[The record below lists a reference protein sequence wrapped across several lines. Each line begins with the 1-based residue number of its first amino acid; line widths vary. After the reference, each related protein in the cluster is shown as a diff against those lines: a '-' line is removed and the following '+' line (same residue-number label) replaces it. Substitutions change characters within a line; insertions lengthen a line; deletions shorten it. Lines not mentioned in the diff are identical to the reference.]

1 MKEDLLMKPKIRILH
16 LEDDPKD
23 SELVQSTIIKADV
36 DCDMVRVETRDDFIN
51 NLEDCGF
58 DIILADYTLPSFDG
72 LSALRIAKEKCPFMP
87 FVFVTG
93 TMGEEKAIE
102 TLKSGATD
110 YVLKNNLSRL
120 VPSIMR
126 ALREMEEIK
135 ERKKAEE
142 ALIKEK
148 AFTESALNALGDIFF
163 VFDMSGKFLR
173 WNKAGNTILG
183 YTDEEI
189 SSMRPT
195 DFFREEDGPRV
206 TEAIGKVIRE
216 GIASVEAEYIT
227 KDKRKIPYEIFGSL
241 LKDLSGQYIGICG
254 VGRDITDRKHTEKEL
269 REREKELKKRIKE
282 LEDFYEMGVG
292 RELKMIEL
300 KKEVER
306 LKADLSKYKK
316 DG

>member
-1 MKEDLLMKPKIRILH
+1 MNAKIRILH
-16 LEDDPKD
+16 LEDDRKD
-23 SELVQSTIIKADV
+23 SELIQSTIMGAGM
-36 DCDMVRVETRDDFIN
+36 DCDIMRVDTRDDFIY
-51 NLEDCGF
+51 NLEHCGV

-72 LSALRIAKEKCPFMP
+72 LSALRIAKEKCPFIP

-135 ERKKAEE
+135 ERKRAEE

-148 AFTESALNALGDIFF
+148 IFTESALDTLNDIFF
-163 VFDMSGKFLR
+163 VFDMNGKFLR

-195 DFFREEDGPRV
+195 DFFREEDVPRV
-206 TEAIGKVIRE
+206 TEAIGKVIQE
-216 GIASVEAEYIT
+216 GISSVQASFVT
-227 KDKRKIPYEIFGSL
+227 KDNRRIPYEIIGSL
-241 LKDLSGQYIGICG
+241 LRDPDGNYIGICG
-254 VGRDITDRKHTEKEL
+254 AGRDITDRKNFEDQL
-269 REREKELKKRIKE
+269 REREKELKKRVKE

-306 LKADLSKYKK
+306 LKTELSKYKK
-316 DG
+316 GG